1 MTIDPGLRRLVLRT
15 LLPSFGG
22 RTATGDGIGAGAAL
36 TGALTP
42 PQWAVD
48 LVGEGLAGYCLF
60 GYNIASPGQLAAL
73 TAQLRGARADV
84 LISLDEEGGDV
95 TRLHHRTGSPYP
107 GNAALGVVGD
117 FGLTRRIYAAIGQDL
132 RKAGVTLNLAPTV
145 DVNVA
150 TDNPI
155 IGTRSFGADAA
166 QVAAHTA
173 AAVVGLQ
180 STGVAACAKHF
191 PGHGATVTD
200 SHLGLPTVDI
210 SEQLLRDREL
220 HPFATAVAA
229 DAKSIMTAHIRVPAV
244 TGDMPAT
251 FSRRVLHDLLRVEFG
266 FAGVVV
272 TDALEMAGAA
282 AYAGGISQ
290 AAVLSLAA
298 GADLLCIGAD
308 VDLALT
314 EEVAA
319 GITAA
324 IGDGRLVLSRVEEA
338 ARRNAELAAWTQGN
352 FPTEIEPE
360 IGYTAAARAIRVEGS
375 VDGLASPLVV
385 QLVAGHSIA
394 EGPVPW
400 GLSPHV
406 AAGQAEQLVADP
418 SDVTAASLTAKAGE
432 RPIVIVGRHIHRSE
446 AARQLTEALTAG
458 HPTVVVEMGWPA
470 TWRPAGVRA
479 FMNTFGASRANG
491 RAAAAALNLA

>member
-1 MTIDPGLRRLVLRT
+1 MMIDAGLRRLVLQT

-22 RTATGDGIGAGAAL
+22 RTETGGGIGAGASEA
-36 TGALTP
+36 GALAA

-48 LVGEGLAGYCLF
+48 LIAEGLAGYCLF
-60 GYNIASPGQLAAL
+60 GYNIASPEQLAAL
-73 TAQLRGARADV
+73 TAQLRTGRADV

-95 TRLHHRTGSPYP
+95 TRLYHRTGSPYP

-117 FGLTRRIYAAIGQDL
+117 FGLTRRIYTAIGQDL
-132 RKAGVTLNLAPTV
+132 RQAGVTLNLAPTV

-155 IGTRSFGADAA
+155 IGTRSFGADPA
-166 QVAAHTA
+166 QVAAHSA

-220 HPFATAVAA
+220 APFATAVAS
-229 DAKSIMTAHIRVPAV
+229 DAKSIMTAHIRVPSI
-244 TGDMPAT
+244 TGDRPAT
-251 FSRRVLHDLLRVEFG
+251 FSRRALHDLLRVEFG
-266 FAGVVV
+266 FTGVIV

-282 AYAGGISQ
+282 SAAGGIPQ

-308 VDLALT
+308 VDLALI
-314 EEVAA
+314 EQVAA
-319 GITAA
+319 EIIAA
-324 IGDGRLVLSRVEEA
+324 LGDGRLDQARVEDA
-338 ARRNAELAAWTQGN
+338 AARNAELATWTQGN
-352 FPTEIEPE
+352 FPTEIEPGL
-360 IGYTAAARAIRVEGS
+360 GYAAAARAVRVEGS
-375 VDGLASPLVV
+375 LDGLDGPLVV

-400 GLSPHV
+400 GLSRHV
-406 AAGQAEQLVADP
+406 PAGQAEQLVVDP
-418 SDVTAASLTAKAGE
+418 SDVTAASLIAKAGE
-432 RPIVIVGRHIHRSE
+432 RPIVIVGRHIHRSDT
-446 AARQLTEALTAG
+446 ARRLTEAITSA
-458 HPTVVVEMGWPA
+458 HPTVVVDMGWPA
-470 TWRPAGVRA
+470 AWRPAGARA

-491 RAAAAALNLA
+491 RAAATALHLA